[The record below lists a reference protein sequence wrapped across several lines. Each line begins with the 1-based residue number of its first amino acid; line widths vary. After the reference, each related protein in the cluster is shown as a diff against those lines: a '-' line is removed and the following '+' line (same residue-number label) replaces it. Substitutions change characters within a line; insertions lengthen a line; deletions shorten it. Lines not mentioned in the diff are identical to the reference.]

1 MARRPLTVQAAFVTG
16 CGVELAIEDIAA
28 ASDSENR
35 TEFKAENNLP
45 SFRNQIRLSRH
56 RM

>member
-1 MARRPLTVQAAFVTG
+1 MARRPLTLQAAFVTG

-35 TEFKAENNLP
+35 TEFKAEDNLP
-45 SFRNQIRLSRH
+45 SLRNQIRLSRH

>member
-16 CGVELAIEDIAA
+16 CGMELAIEDIAA
-28 ASDSENR
+28 SDRENR
-35 TEFKAENNLP
+35 AEFKAEDNL
-45 SFRNQIRLSRH
+45 SRLRNQIRLSRH